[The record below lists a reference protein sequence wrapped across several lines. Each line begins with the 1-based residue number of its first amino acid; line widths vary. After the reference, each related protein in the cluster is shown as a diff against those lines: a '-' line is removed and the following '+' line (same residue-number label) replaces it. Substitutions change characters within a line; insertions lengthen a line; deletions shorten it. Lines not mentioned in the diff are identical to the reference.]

1 MPHVLRSRVR
11 ALPAPFSGPQRS
23 RSLVDAEALA
33 VLHRAAQVLLDNL
46 DGLTSSLV
54 AELREQEPAYRAM
67 IEADPSGV
75 WQEVH
80 LSLRHSIESMIRPR
94 EMREA
99 ARLISRRIGA
109 SRAEQGVPL
118 DALLHAFRLGGAM
131 AWQGLVDE
139 TARRHPED
147 MRLLVHVAAD
157 VWTFVDEHCRLVAE
171 AYHQT
176 ERQLAWRRENRVR
189 LMTGALL
196 DGTTRI
202 TDLPEVAA
210 TLALPEAGRY
220 AVVAVSPGAP
230 AVHAP
235 PALPAG
241 TRAMWHASGDGE
253 LAIVLL
259 DADPDT
265 DWHPGGRGY
274 PVADGNVGTDGPWA
288 ANGHPD
294 TDSHA
299 RTARNADTAGHPH
312 TAGHPAA
319 GGSPGT
325 GSRPGA
331 DGSRDMD
338 RQPGA
343 EVEHGGLA
351 RPEPPLRTRTGA
363 PTTPAELAARLDVP
377 PGVRVGISPVV
388 TGLAAVGEARGY
400 AEIALR
406 ACPRD
411 GGVVLLDEHLPA
423 ALVVTS
429 PNLGRALAD
438 RVLGPLGCI
447 DPADRELL
455 VETLTAWLRSDG
467 SAQRAAKLLY
477 CHRNTVL
484 NRLRR
489 FEQLTGRSLSRPSD
503 VVEVSLALTAARLL
517 TT

>member
-11 ALPAPFSGPQRS
+11 ALPAPSAAPQRS

-33 VLHRAAQVLLDNL
+33 ALHRAAQVLLDDL
-46 DGLTSSLV
+46 AGLTSSLV

-67 IEADPSGV
+67 IDADASGV

-109 SRAEQGVPL
+109 SRAEQGMPL

-131 AWQGLVDE
+131 VWQGLVDE

-189 LMTGALL
+189 LMTEALL
-196 DGTTRI
+196 EGATRI

-241 TRAMWHASGDGE
+241 TRALWHASEDGE

-259 DADPDT
+259 DADSDT
-265 DWHPGGRGY
+265 DRHLGGHGHPA
-274 PVADGNVGTDGPWA
+274 VDASVCTDGPWA
-288 ANGHPD
+288 ADGHPD
-294 TDSHA
+294 TDSPA
-299 RTARNADTAGHPH
+299 RRDTRPDPDGHPD
-312 TAGHPAA
+312 
-319 GGSPGT
+319 T
-325 GSRPGA
+325 GSHPHP
-331 DGSRDMD
+331 DGRRHMD
-338 RQPGA
+338 RRLGA
-343 EVEHGGLA
+343 EAEHGELA
-351 RPEPPLRTRTGA
+351 RPEPPRRTGTGA

-377 PGVRVGISPVV
+377 PGVRVGISPAV

-438 RVLGPLGCI
+438 RVLGPLGGI
-447 DPADRELL
+447 DPADRQLL

-503 VVEVSLALTAARLL
+503 AVEVSLALTAARLL